1 MRVLMIFTFA
11 LFAHTA
17 AHAQANGVMMVVK
30 GEVSVTNSA
39 GKTEAAKV
47 GKKVVQGDTITA
59 GKDSRA
65 KIVMSDKNVINVS
78 PDSKIKIEKYETGA
92 TKNVELKVEYGKVR
106 ASVEQK
112 YDGDKNKFNIK
123 TPSAV
128 AGVRGTDFMTGYNPN
143 TRVSQVV
150 TFSGAVAMGTPG
162 PGGSIQNPVF
172 VKPGQMSEAGAG
184 QRPSAPRAVPKEE
197 MNKMNNESKAD
208 GPAAKQDD
216 SKSSDQAKKDDKK
229 EDKKSD
235 EKKEAKKDDVKKDE
249 PKKDEAK
256 ADEKKE
262 AKKDEVTKDEP
273 KKDAK
278 KDAPKKEAAPAAGND
293 KKDEPK
299 KDQASTNGGGT
310 SGAASGDRAPASDGS
325 ASGGSASGGSASG
338 GSASGGSASGGSAS
352 GGSASGGS
360 ASGGS
365 ASGGSAPA
373 GGSAPGPAPATKAPP
388 PTMTPT
394 SGGMISGKDLGTGPI
409 AGGNIPTAPT
419 VPVFTPPP
427 TIPVIPTVPTLPPGV
442 NQKSR
447 VTIILNGQ

>member
-229 EDKKSD
+229 EEKKEDKKSD

-278 KDAPKKEAAPAAGND
+278 KDAPKKDAAPAAGND

-310 SGAASGDRAPASDGS
+310 SGAASGDRAPASD
-325 ASGGSASGGSASG
+325 GSASG